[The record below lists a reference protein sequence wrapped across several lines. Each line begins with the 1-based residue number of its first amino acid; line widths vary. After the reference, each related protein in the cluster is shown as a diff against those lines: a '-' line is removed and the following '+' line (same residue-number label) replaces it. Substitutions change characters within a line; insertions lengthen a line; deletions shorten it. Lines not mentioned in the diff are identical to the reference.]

1 MSHDYDVI
9 IIGAGPTGLI
19 AANLLG
25 TYDVKTLVLERDPST
40 SEIPKAIMI
49 DDEGLR
55 VCQTVGLTNE
65 VNKIITVG
73 GGANYYAKDKTKPY
87 MTVKPGRGELG
98 FYPRNKFLQNE
109 FEQVLLKGLDR
120 FPHVEVRFNMTFES
134 FEQKNETVIAKLED
148 GTQFSARYLF
158 GADGGRSTVR
168 RQLGIKMRDIGNKKD
183 GSSFEEPW
191 IILDLANDDVK
202 TRHTSFYCDPPR
214 PWMNAATAKGQR
226 RYEFML
232 LPGEDEEEMLKDEVL
247 AELVAPVTQYK
258 SENVVKKAVVTFNAL
273 VAETWQEGNVIIM
286 GDAAHMTPP
295 FAGQGLNAGLRDA
308 YNISWKV
315 ASVIKGLADP
325 SIVDSYEK
333 ERIDN
338 AEAMIKLAVQMGNF
352 ILTTSYKRKLFRD
365 LTFGMS
371 RFIPP
376 LKRYITEMRFKPKP
390 ASNDGVFIDM
400 EKDELIGK
408 MIKQPEV
415 MTEDLELELL
425 DYSLGSGFALLK
437 IGDPDLM
444 AFPDVES
451 GVWKNLDVKKVTV
464 YPEDDLPHPIEGE
477 TVVSD
482 INGAFRDYLGQ
493 FILVRPDRYVGG
505 VFSESEFPDFTKK
518 LEKFFLTAKEE
529 IKKAI

>member
-1 MSHDYDVI
+1 MSFDYDVI

-25 TYDVKTLVLERDPST
+25 TYDIKTLVLEKEPST
-40 SEIPKAIMI
+40 SEIPKAIII

-55 VCQTVGLTNE
+55 VCQTVGLNDE
-65 VNKIITVG
+65 VNKIITIG
-73 GGANYYAKDKTKPY
+73 GGANYYAKDKDQPY
-87 MTVKPGRGELG
+87 MTVKPSKGELG

-120 FPHVEVRFNMTFES
+120 FPHVEIRFNTTFES
-134 FEQKNETVIAKLED
+134 FQQKSEAVIANLED

-168 RQLGIKMRDIGNKKD
+168 RQLGIQMKDIGNKKD

-247 AELVAPVTQYK
+247 AKLVAPVTQFK
-258 SENVVKKAVVTFNAL
+258 SENVVKKAIVTFNAL
-273 VAETWQEGNVIIM
+273 VAKKWQKDNVIIM

-315 ASVIKGLADP
+315 ASVAKGLANP

-338 AEAMIKLAVQMGNF
+338 AEEMIKLAVQMGNF
-352 ILTTSYKRKLFRD
+352 ILTTSYKRKIFRD

-376 LKRYITEMRFKPKP
+376 LRRYITEMRFKPKP
-390 ASNDGVFIDM
+390 ISNDGVFIDI
-400 EKDELIGK
+400 EKDDLIGK

-437 IGDPDLM
+437 VGDPDLM
-444 AFPDVES
+444 SFPNVDS
-451 GVWKNLDVKKVTV
+451 GIWKKLDVKKITV
-464 YPEDDLPHPIEGE
+464 NPEDDLPHSIEGE
-477 TVVSD
+477 TVVTD
-482 INGAFRDYLGQ
+482 VNGVFRDYLGK

-505 VFSESEFPDFTKK
+505 IFSESEMQYFAEK
-518 LEKFFLTAKEE
+518 LEVIFN
-529 IKKAI
+529 